1 MYNTTTESYDTLLKI
16 AKLTILQNRRLQDIL
31 LILMFEVKNKLT
43 VNQIADIYNINE
55 KSTNSK
61 RYNLRNADFV
71 LPRFKTVTYGRH
83 SLRFLGPQLW
93 SKLSKEERNIGTLAT
108 FRTMIRKKDVT
119 SFLEG
124 CGSEGRLCLG

>member
-83 SLRFLGPQLW
+83 SLRFLGPQL
-93 SKLSKEERNIGTLAT
+93 
-108 FRTMIRKKDVT
+108 
-119 SFLEG
+119 
-124 CGSEGRLCLG
+124 